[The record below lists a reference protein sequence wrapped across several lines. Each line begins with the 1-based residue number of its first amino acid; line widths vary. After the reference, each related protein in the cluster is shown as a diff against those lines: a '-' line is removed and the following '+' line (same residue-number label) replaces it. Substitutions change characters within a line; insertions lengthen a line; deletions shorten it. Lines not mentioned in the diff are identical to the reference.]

1 VGVGGFFV
9 PGVVVP
15 AASGHGGSLP
25 TLGAVIRYPRRPSPR
40 GAASA
45 ALSALCLLGLTGCGA
60 GQQPSGLVLEPT
72 AGSPSAAPSGPAAEP
87 ETCFD
92 VASAYTALT
101 LVPLSGDEPD
111 PHFRP
116 QGAAASVR
124 DLAPRL
130 PAELRP
136 AFEDAVA
143 ALDAA
148 GPSVQP
154 AELAELQRTLAPVGD
169 WLRRACTEPT
179 PSE

>member
-1 VGVGGFFV
+1 V
-9 PGVVVP
+9 PGALPP

-40 GAASA
+40 GAAAA
-45 ALSALCLLGLTGCGA
+45 ALTALSLLALAGCGA
-60 GQQPSGLVLEPT
+60 GPQSSGLVLEPT
-72 AGSPSAAPSGPAAEP
+72 AGSPAPVPAGPTAEP
-87 ETCFD
+87 EACFD

-124 DLAPRL
+124 DLTSRL

-154 AELAELQRTLAPVGD
+154 AELADLQRTLAPVGD
-169 WLRRACTEPT
+169 WLRRACAEPT
-179 PSE
+179 PSN

>member
-1 VGVGGFFV
+1 M
-9 PGVVVP
+9 
-15 AASGHGGSLP
+15 
-25 TLGAVIRYPRRPSPR
+25 IRHPRRPSPR
-40 GAASA
+40 GAATA
-45 ALSALCLLGLTGCGA
+45 ALSVLCLLVGTGCGA
-60 GQQPSGLVLEPT
+60 GEPPSGLVLEPT
-72 AGSPSAAPSGPAAEP
+72 TGSPSPVPSGSSSEP
-87 ETCFD
+87 ETCFE

-124 DLAPRL
+124 DLVPRL

-136 AFEDAVA
+136 AFGDAVA

-169 WLRRACTEPT
+169 WLRRTCAEPT
-179 PSE
+179 PAK

>member
-1 VGVGGFFV
+1 M
-9 PGVVVP
+9 
-15 AASGHGGSLP
+15 
-25 TLGAVIRYPRRPSPR
+25 IRYPRRPSPR
-40 GAASA
+40 GAAAA
-45 ALSALCLLGLTGCGA
+45 ALSVLCLLALAGCGA

-72 AGSPSAAPSGPAAEP
+72 AGSPAPVPSGSSSEP
-87 ETCFD
+87 EACFD
-92 VASAYTALT
+92 VASAYAALS

-124 DLAPRL
+124 DLVPRL
-130 PAELRP
+130 PAELRS
-136 AFEDAVA
+136 AFDDAVA

-169 WLRRACTEPT
+169 WLRRACAEPT